1 MRQFPVDF
9 QEFIAVL
16 ALEALLYP
24 RKVLW
29 VHFVFVE
36 ALEGSLCLMFSI
48 RSNRSVPISTLGS
61 RKYVIS
67 QQVLFAAVLFKQV
80 QSGMWLTLWNAS
92 LGMILSLIIQLTSC
106 TCSSISFTT
115 STTHA
120 WTRFPSHSMCPCWQ
134 SKLSDPSLFVVVC
147 KRSMESKWF
156 FAFDLTSATHRC
168 LSVGHQS
175 DVHVGAC
182 PFKSWQEL
190 SIYKVFRVRTE
201 GLVEYCD

>member
-80 QSGMWLTLWNAS
+80 QNGMLTHPVKCVPGDDIVPYHTA
-92 LGMILSLIIQLTSC
+92 
-106 TCSSISFTT
+106 
-115 STTHA
+115 
-120 WTRFPSHSMCPCWQ
+120 
-134 SKLSDPSLFVVVC
+134 D
-147 KRSMESKWF
+147 
-156 FAFDLTSATHRC
+156 
-168 LSVGHQS
+168 
-175 DVHVGAC
+175 
-182 PFKSWQEL
+182 
-190 SIYKVFRVRTE
+190 
-201 GLVEYCD
+201 